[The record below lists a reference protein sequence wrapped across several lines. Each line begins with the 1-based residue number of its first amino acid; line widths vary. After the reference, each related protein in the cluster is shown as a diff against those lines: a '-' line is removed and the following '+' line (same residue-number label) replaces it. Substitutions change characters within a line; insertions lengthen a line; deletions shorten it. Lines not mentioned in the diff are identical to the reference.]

1 MADRSGEKE
10 ATAPSVDIERQREMN
25 GHWSRTRTC
34 VQIFMMTSVGTNL
47 SHLVRFLYLNLVGA
61 ILAEVN
67 YLDTKL
73 LEKRDVNTVN
83 GDDVRVR
90 DAILS
95 FF

>member
-47 SHLVRFLYLNLVGA
+47 SHFSTLLISRFSRSNPGRG
-61 ILAEVN
+61 
-67 YLDTKL
+67 KL
-73 LEKRDVNTVN
+73 S
-83 GDDVRVR
+83 G
-90 DAILS
+90 
-95 FF
+95 